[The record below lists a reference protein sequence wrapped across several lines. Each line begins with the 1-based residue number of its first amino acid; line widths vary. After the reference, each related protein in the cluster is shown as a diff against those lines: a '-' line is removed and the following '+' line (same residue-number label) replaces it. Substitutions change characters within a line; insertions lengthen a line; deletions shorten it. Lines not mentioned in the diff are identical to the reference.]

1 MEQLMQQLEDSRIA
15 IPAAP
20 ILVLLPSA
28 ASLHQ
33 SDSQSDSQARDGE
46 RSILGLT
53 LTQRTVMAAGRAG
66 YGRIFAL
73 ARDCDAPPGT
83 TATADWS
90 SLADALAPSQAAPV
104 VIAPAAILSETG
116 WLKALAATQIEP
128 AAWAARPGRIIVL
141 GAAAVPDALAELRAD
156 GGVREMAAVA
166 ERLARRLG
174 PAAAMPNAIDPLV
187 VATPQDVRMAE
198 RRLLR
203 SLVKDTDGLMARHFD
218 RHISLQISRRLA
230 PTAVK
235 PTQISVLSAA
245 IGVCGAPF
253 FLSAHWSWQLV
264 GALLF
269 LLHSIVDGCD
279 GELARL
285 KFQESRYGGM
295 LDFWGDNVVHVAIFG
310 CMAIGWALS
319 AAATWPLWLGAAAI
333 IGTLGSASF
342 VYWRQLRAKEGSGP
356 LFTSVS
362 AVPDDRLAGVLD
374 AASRRD
380 FIYLVP
386 ILALF
391 GKASWLLLLAAIG
404 APIFFLLLVF
414 LAVRERL
421 QSRTVT
427 SAS

>member
-1 MEQLMQQLEDSRIA
+1 MQPLEDSRTA

-28 ASLHQ
+28 AS
-33 SDSQSDSQARDGE
+33 RDASGLRTPHDE
-46 RSILGLT
+46 TSILGLS
-53 LTQRTVMAAGRAG
+53 LTGRTVLAARRAG
-66 YGRIFAL
+66 YGQIFFL
-73 ARDCDAPPGT
+73 AQDRAGPPDT
-83 TATADWS
+83 TTIPDWS
-90 SLADALAPSQAAPV
+90 NLADALSPSQAAPV

-116 WLKALAATQIEP
+116 WLKALAARQIEP

-156 GGVREMAAVA
+156 GGVRDMAAVA
-166 ERLARRLG
+166 DRLARRFG
-174 PAAAMPNAIDPLV
+174 PAAAVPSEIDPLV
-187 VATPQDVRMAE
+187 VATLQDVRMAE

-203 SLVKDTDGLMARHFD
+203 SLVKDTDGFMARHFD

-253 FLSAHWSWQLV
+253 FLSAHWAWQTV
-264 GALLF
+264 GAVLF

-285 KFQESRYGGM
+285 KFQESRYGGL

-310 CMAIGWALS
+310 CIAIGWALS
-319 AAATWPLWLGAAAI
+319 AGAAWPLWIGAAAI
-333 IGTLGSASF
+333 VGTLGSASF
-342 VYWRQLRAKEGSGP
+342 VYWRQLRVKDGSGP
-356 LFTSVS
+356 LFTSVAS
-362 AVPDDRLAGVLD
+362 APDEHLAGMLD

-380 FIYLVP
+380 FIYVVP
-386 ILALF
+386 IFALF
-391 GKASWLLLLAAIG
+391 AKSSWFLVLAAVG
-404 APIFFLLLVF
+404 APIFFLLLIF
-414 LAVRERL
+414 LALRERL
-421 QSRTVT
+421 QSRAVT